1 MMKKAVIVL
10 LAFFALSCAL
20 AGCND
25 TEQTSGELS
34 AESVADTSSAET
46 SVGEASVAESSAD
59 TSSEPAQEP
68 SLDVDAL
75 AKLDY
80 KAVVAD
86 SNTVDFLDSAAV
98 FAASYGD
105 KYALYFDDWDQYA
118 VLDTEIAC
126 ASLAGDTA
134 WAFAYVQAEDSS
146 LYKVKMYRFSKNSS
160 EPEEKVLDLPAV
172 QKQTLFYSAVSET
185 VGYLAVFSW
194 ERGFETIVEPAYLML
209 TTDGG
214 KSWKNTMGDFDTPWE
229 CQPLMVHFVSKD
241 VGMLSYAHPNNTFD
255 SDLDNRTYATK
266 DGGRTWIRL
275 EQLDLIKHD
284 TNGDVIAFAEQD
296 GTYTISVRLCYGKNE
311 IFDYTST
318 DLLRWEPA
326 FELDTFD
333 PSALTYVPLGNAFD
347 GTADSDN
354 LTAYFATAEDKTY
367 VYFPERDAYLT
378 IPQKAERLCGASI
391 ILDDVFFTFAEG
403 SSDTIMQYSFEQQ
416 QQKLVWQSEI
426 KLPESCEDAYLSFHY
441 SGHSGGEDGSHL
453 CVYAKENGVYTL
465 KYLFR
470 TDYHGRALKE
480 TVEMSTVPYAH
491 DANDVPVLTR
501 FFDDQE
507 GVAVFACGDGTDLGA
522 HLYATK
528 DGGRNWSQMT
538 DLDRAELTGGHN
550 DLSVVGIKMS
560 SYRNRVYTLT
570 LRDGKTGREVNL
582 ISADLQTFAP
592 EHAELPAEYIDGSTN
607 ALHMI
612 WGDYNG
618 ETVVC
623 MPYWGQT
630 FRFPA
635 GSLVSYHMC
644 GDTALITAWDA
655 DTEKNCT
662 VYRLIKGQ
670 DTPKCTVLDVPPH
683 ASGQEY
689 YYLSNMYFDLVDE
702 NIAFLAVMG
711 TENMDEEMLALFRT
725 TDGGNTWQNMR
736 EGAAPVSWNWKE
748 FVQTIRFFDERVGL
762 LSRRYSV
769 TDDLHERTLVTFDG
783 GRTWQSPEEFVFDLP
798 YSYADIT
805 DCGVKD
811 GVYWVDVAFTQ
822 CDDPYQR
829 YESTDLIH
837 WTLAE

>member
-1 MMKKAVIVL
+1 MMKKLAIIL
-10 LAFFALSCAL
+10 LAVLALSCAL
-20 AGCND
+20 AGCD
-25 TEQTSGELS
+25 DAEQTSSEPS
-34 AESVADTSSAET
+34 AESIAET
-46 SVGEASVAESSAD
+46 SSTETSAEESSVAESSAD
-59 TSSEPAQEP
+59 TSSEPVQEP

-86 SNTVDFLDSAAV
+86 SDTVGFLDSAAV
-98 FAASYGD
+98 FAAKYGD
-105 KYALYFDDWDQYA
+105 KYALYFADWDRYA
-118 VLDTEIAC
+118 VVDTEIAC
-126 ASLAGDTA
+126 ASLMGDTA

-146 LYKVKMYRFSKNSS
+146 LYRVKMYRFSKNSS
-160 EPEEKVLDLPAV
+160 EPEEKVLNLSGV
-172 QKQTLFYSAVSET
+172 HKQTLFYSAVSET
-185 VGYLAVFSW
+185 VGYLAVFDW

-229 CQPLMVHFVSKD
+229 CLPLMVHFVSKD
-241 VGMLSYAHPNNTFD
+241 VGMLSYAHPNDIYD
-255 SDLDNRTYATK
+255 SDLDYRTYATK

-275 EQLDLIKHD
+275 EQLDLIEHD

-318 DLLRWEPA
+318 DLIRWEPA
-326 FELDTFD
+326 FESDTFD
-333 PSALTYVPLGNAFD
+333 PSALTYVPLGDAFD
-347 GTADSDN
+347 STADSDN
-354 LTAYFATAEDKTY
+354 RTAYFATAEDKTY
-367 VYFPERDAYLT
+367 VYLPERDAYLT
-378 IPQKAERLCGASI
+378 IPQKTERLCGAAV

-403 SSDTIMQYSFEQQ
+403 SSDTIMQYSFEQYH
-416 QQKLVWQSEI
+416 QKLVWQSEI

-441 SGHSGGEDGSHL
+441 SGHSGGEDGSYL

-470 TDYHGRALKE
+470 TDFSGREIME
-480 TVEMSTVPYAH
+480 TVEMSTVPHAH

-501 FFDDQE
+501 FFDEKE
-507 GVAVFACGDGTDLGA
+507 GIAVFACGDGTDLGA

-538 DLDRAELTGGHN
+538 DLDRAELTGGGN
-550 DLSVVGIKMS
+550 DLSVVGITMS

-592 EHAELPAEYIDGSTN
+592 ENADLPAEYIDGSTN

-644 GDTALITAWDA
+644 GDTALITAWDT

-670 DTPKCTVLDVPPH
+670 DTPTCTVLDVPPH

-689 YYLSNMYFDLVDE
+689 YLSNMYFDFVDE
-702 NIAFLAVMG
+702 NVAFLAVMG
-711 TENMDEEMLALFRT
+711 IENMDEEMLALFRT

-736 EGAAPVSWNWKE
+736 EGETPISWNWKE
-748 FVQTIRFFDERVGL
+748 FVQTICFFDERTGL

-769 TDDLHERTLVTFDG
+769 TDELHARTLVTFDG

-798 YSYADIT
+798 YSYAGIT

-811 GVYWVDVAFTQ
+811 GIYWVDVAFTQ

-837 WTLAE
+837 WTLVE